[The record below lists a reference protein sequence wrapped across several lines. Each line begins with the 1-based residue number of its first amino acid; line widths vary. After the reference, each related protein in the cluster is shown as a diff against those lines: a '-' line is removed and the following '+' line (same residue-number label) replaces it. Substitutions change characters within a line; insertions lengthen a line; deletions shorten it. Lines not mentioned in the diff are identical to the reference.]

1 MMHQNH
7 LMKKRKRFDIGAA
20 NTFELN
26 QTQTNMQNAETALII
41 SKYDLVFKQ
50 KYWIIMLENRFA
62 YNAK

>member
-1 MMHQNH
+1 MHQNH
-7 LMKKRKRFDIGAA
+7 LMKNAKRFDIGAA